1 MIVPMKKITIMVQ
14 AKDAD
19 SSVSNLRALGLLHV
33 EHVQPPTGKDIGV
46 LKEDISLI
54 SSGLNILS
62 EQEFLKLAPKEQIRP
77 ADWKFVAKHIVD
89 LSKRL
94 EQLEEYARTLQAR
107 ISEWERWGDFD
118 PQEIE
123 GLKQKNIFVRFYQV
137 PRKQIPEIPSGVFVK
152 EVFIQAGFVHCAII
166 SQEKIDLPF
175 KEIPLPKMGLEKMR
189 QRLSEDKRMKNLII
203 DDIAKSLVHREPL
216 IEIKKGLEKELEFQ
230 EAVQGMGKVGTVSY
244 LTGYVPVDE
253 LEKVENAGR
262 KERWGLLI
270 QDPSDED
277 APPVLL
283 KNPRWIRLIEP
294 VLKLLGI
301 APGYRETD
309 VSPVF
314 LIFFSIFFGILIGD
328 AGYGL
333 SYLLLALWFQ
343 KKKGT
348 SQNANIFTLFYL
360 LSACAIFWGILTGT
374 FFGQDW
380 LIARGI
386 KPLVPALNE
395 PIKMQTLCFFL
406 GAIHL
411 TIAHT
416 WRAVIKFPH
425 STSLADVGWIAVLWV
440 SYFLART
447 LILGEVFPG
456 FGLSLAVIGMI
467 LVLFFSEPR
476 RNVLR
481 RLGAGFTSVTFGLSF
496 MSAFTDVV
504 SYVRLFAV
512 GMAAVAIANTTN
524 AMAAGLGRG
533 IIGFSAGILIRMVG
547 HTLNIVLGPI
557 AILVH
562 GVRLNV
568 LEFGLNHTAIT
579 WSGTVYRPL
588 TEKSS

>member
-395 PIKMQTLCFFL
+395 PVKMQTLCFFL

-447 LILGEVFPG
+447 
-456 FGLSLAVIGMI
+456 
-467 LVLFFSEPR
+467 
-476 RNVLR
+476 
-481 RLGAGFTSVTFGLSF
+481 AGTCSVSSGISICRPSF
-496 MSAFTDVV
+496 
-504 SYVRLFAV
+504 R
-512 GMAAVAIANTTN
+512 IASTC
-524 AMAAGLGRG
+524 AG
-533 IIGFSAGILIRMVG
+533 
-547 HTLNIVLGPI
+547 H
-557 AILVH
+557 
-562 GVRLNV
+562 
-568 LEFGLNHTAIT
+568 
-579 WSGTVYRPL
+579 
-588 TEKSS
+588 

>member
-1 MIVPMKKITIMVQ
+1 MIVPMKKITIIVQ

-19 SSVSNLRALGLLHV
+19 SSVLNLRALGVLHV
-33 EHVQPPTGKDIGV
+33 EHVQSPMGKDIST
-46 LKEDISLI
+46 LKEDITLI
-54 SSGLNILS
+54 TSGINILS
-62 EQEFLKLAPKEQIRP
+62 EQEYLKLSAKEQIQP
-77 ADWKFVAKHIVD
+77 ADWKFVTKHIID

-123 GLKQKNIFVRFYQV
+123 RLKQKNIFLRFYQV
-137 PRKQIPEIPSGVFVK
+137 PRKQISEIPSAVYVK
-152 EVFIQAGFVHCAII
+152 EIFLQAGFAHCVII
-166 SQEKIDLPF
+166 AQEKIDLPF

-189 QRLSEDKRMKNLII
+189 QRLAEDERMKNLLI
-203 DDIAKSLVHREPL
+203 DEIVKYRLHREPL

-230 EAVQGMGKVGTVSY
+230 EAVQGMGRAGLVSY
-244 LTGYVPVDE
+244 LTGYVPIYD

-262 KERWGLLI
+262 KQGWGLLT
-270 QDPSDED
+270 QDPSDAD

-301 APGYRETD
+301 APGYRELD

-333 SYLLLALWFQ
+333 SYLLLAIWFQ
-343 KKKGT
+343 RKKGT
-348 SQNANIFTLFYL
+348 PQNANIFSLFYL
-360 LSACAIFWGILTGT
+360 LSSCAILWGILTGA
-374 FFGQDW
+374 FFGQEW
-380 LIARGI
+380 LIERGI
-386 KPLVPALNE
+386 KPVVGALNE

-411 TIAHT
+411 TIAHA
-416 WRAVIKFPH
+416 WRVAIKFPH
-425 STSLADVGWIAVLWV
+425 LTSLADAGWIAVLWV
-440 SYFLART
+440 AYFLART
-447 LILGEVFPG
+447 LILGEVFPD
-456 FGLSLAVIGMI
+456 FGLSLALLGII
-467 LVLFFSEPR
+467 LILFFNEPR
-476 RNVLR
+476 RNIFR

-512 GMAAVAIANTTN
+512 GLAGVAIANTTN

-533 IIGFSAGILIRMVG
+533 TIGFSAGILIRMVG
-547 HTLNIVLGPI
+547 HALNIVLGPI

-568 LEFGLNHTAIT
+568 LEFSLNHTAIT
-579 WSGTVYRPL
+579 WSGRVYKPL
-588 TEKSS
+588 TEKSA